1 MINLYY
7 VVEKETEQDD
17 NFEYTTGNKT
27 ITVYDIDTQSMQLVI
42 FCEIESL
49 NFKDSE
55 NEIQHW
61 LDNNG
66 YKDEEY
72 NFVKL

>member
-27 ITVYDIDTQSMQLVI
+27 ITVYDIDTQSIQLVI